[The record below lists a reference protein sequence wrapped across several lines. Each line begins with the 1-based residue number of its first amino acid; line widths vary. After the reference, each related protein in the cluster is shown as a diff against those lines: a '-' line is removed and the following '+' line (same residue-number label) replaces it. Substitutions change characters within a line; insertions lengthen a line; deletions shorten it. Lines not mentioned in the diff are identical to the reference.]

1 MKGITNRKAMNI
13 LMKTIISQKLKPMKT
28 VN

>member
-13 LMKTIISQKLKPMKT
+13 LMKTVISQNLKPMKR